1 MKYPTDLTS
10 ECLLRG
16 GTLQPKNFWYIPSM
30 HLLLA
35 YHVQSVKSCVPATTR
50 RCFWEPTRFTLA
62 KDASS
67 ANRK

>member
-1 MKYPTDLTS
+1 MKYLTDLTS

-35 YHVQSVKSCVPATTR
+35 YHVQSEILCA
-50 RCFWEPTRFTLA
+50 CY
-62 KDASS
+62 
-67 ANRK
+67 N